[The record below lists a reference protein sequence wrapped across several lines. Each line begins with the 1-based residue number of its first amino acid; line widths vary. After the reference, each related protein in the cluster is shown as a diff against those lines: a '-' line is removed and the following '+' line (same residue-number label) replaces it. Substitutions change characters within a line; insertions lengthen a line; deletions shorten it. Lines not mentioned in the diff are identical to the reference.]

1 MELKVL
7 NIVTFELGINKFS
20 KLKRT
25 LWQQEEPKVRD
36 ERHEVSQNMWE
47 IVNHFD

>member
-7 NIVTFELGINKFS
+7 NIVIFELGINKIS

-25 LWQQEEPKVRD
+25 LWQEEPKVRD